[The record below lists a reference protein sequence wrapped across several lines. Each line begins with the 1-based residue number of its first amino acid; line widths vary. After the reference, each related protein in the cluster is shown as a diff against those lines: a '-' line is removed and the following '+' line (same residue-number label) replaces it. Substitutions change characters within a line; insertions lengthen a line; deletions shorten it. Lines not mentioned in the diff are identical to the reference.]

1 MKSFTHKGLFITATD
16 TGAGK
21 TLISGVITRLISER
35 GKKVGVFKPIATGCR
50 TVNRQLISE
59 DAQFLKHCCNSE
71 LALDTIT
78 PIRYKVPAAPLACEK
93 AEKKK
98 VNLKKLFQTYEQIC
112 RNSDFI
118 VVEGIGGAKVPLTGN
133 FDVLDL
139 AKALKLPVII
149 VAKAKLGSINHT
161 LLTIE
166 AVRRKGLLLA
176 GVIINGYDEKTVD
189 FAEKTNAEIIKKLG
203 KVKILAVV
211 PEDRKT
217 DIAKNIVGRKVI
229 NALRKVDWF
238 KIK

>member
-1 MKSFTHKGLFITATD
+1 MKLFTHKGLFITATD

-21 TLISGVITRLISER
+21 TLISGVVAKLISQQ

-50 TVNRQLISE
+50 TVKGKLISE
-59 DAQFLKHCCNSE
+59 DAEFLKYCCNSE
-71 LALDTIT
+71 LALDVIT
-78 PIRYKVPAAPLACEK
+78 PIRYKIPAAPLACEK

-98 VNLKKLFQTYEQIC
+98 VNLSTLFNAYEQIC
-112 RNSDFI
+112 RNSDFV
-118 VVEGIGGAKVPLTGN
+118 VVEGIGGVKVPITSD

-149 VAKAKLGSINHT
+149 VAKAKLGTINHT

-176 GVIINGYDEKTVD
+176 GIIINGYDEKTVD
-189 FAEKTNAEIIKKLG
+189 FAEKTNAEFIKKLG
-203 KVKILAVV
+203 KTKILAVV
-211 PEDRKT
+211 PDDKKT
-217 DIAKNIVGRKVI
+217 NMAKNIVGRKVTD
-229 NALRKVDWF
+229 ALRKINWL